1 MRKTYGG
8 KFYNKACGL
17 RLAAAAVVAA
27 VCVFCAPGLLCPV
40 SHPAVGS
47 NIFFKKPDD
56 GPLNITDA
64 SKLETLLGEKNI
76 RREDVIEIIGN
87 NPYLSPRYK
96 KMAADVLDAYIRLA
110 PSGNLIIYYE
120 NLKDLRI
127 VEVSP
132 EEIQAELNDIAGGYY
147 DISENIIYISCG
159 LSDFGIY
166 HELAHA
172 ANSFI
177 RVIDGTTVRRL
188 PSPDKGTA
196 LEEAMTNYLV
206 KDLTLYTGNYYKE
219 FRLLNYLV
227 DVSGLQYDT
236 YAVGGVAS
244 VLDYLSTRYPE
255 IDFSSIAEKL
265 DSFTEGRLSLDREYD
280 PALYDDVIDALF
292 PLCLECMTDG
302 NSLENWEAYA
312 SFEPR
317 DIEQKFT
324 AYFQAYREQFGF
336 DAEKLSTII
345 ERLIEHEDINEFL
358 YEDDRLYLLSYRGQD
373 NEDTVYLSSVRD
385 NYHTLYSKNIGKN
398 PLVYHYIDETG
409 YTADFT
415 PKSKYLSAVRFN
427 YRGHLPEYIYLFD
440 PDFDFS
446 EASWLHLLKAANL
459 LTPIDCGEVP
469 LYYKGKLLCNL
480 HITSNTC
487 VQIGE
492 NTDGECRFILYDGSR
507 VLYDN
512 CGAKDNLSDRIELKG
527 LLAAY
532 NRVDRVEFAEILSE
546 NYLNKMLYYIYDD
559 VPNITDDNGQYVF
572 CSPLKLKIT
581 DSGKKMPARE
591 LYLSVHPDG
600 SAYIRSVNGIDE
612 KVDFGQYF
620 DYQNS
625 LTTLFVYFDDVM
637 RFYNFTYDDEEYIP
651 MSMDNIKVFFSCY
664 SQLTNGWNVSM
675 HK

>member
-1 MRKTYGG
+1 MRKTCGG
-8 KFYNKACGL
+8 KFNNKACGL
-17 RLAAAAVVAA
+17 RLAAAAVLAA
-27 VCVFCAPGLLCPV
+27 VCVFCAPGMLRPV
-40 SHPAVGS
+40 LHPAIGS
-47 NIFFKKPDD
+47 NIFFKKADD
-56 GPLNITDA
+56 SPLNITDA
-64 SKLETLLGEKNI
+64 SELETILGERNI
-76 RREDVIEIIGN
+76 RREDVIDAIEN
-87 NPYLSPRYK
+87 NPYLSSKYK

-127 VEVSP
+127 IEVSP
-132 EEIQAELNDIAGGYY
+132 EEIQAKVNDVAGGYY
-147 DISENIIYISCG
+147 DISENIIYISYG

-172 ANSFI
+172 ANSYI
-177 RVIDGTTVRRL
+177 RNVDGTTVRRL
-188 PSPDKGTA
+188 PAPDKGTA
-196 LEEAMTNYLV
+196 FEEAMTNYLV
-206 KDLTLYTGNYYKE
+206 KDLALYTGNYYKE

-227 DVSGLQYDT
+227 DVSGLQYDA

-244 VLDYLSTRYPE
+244 VLEHLSTRYPN
-255 IDFSSIAEKL
+255 IDFNSIAAKL
-265 DSFTEGRLSLDREYD
+265 DSFTESRLSPDKEYD
-280 PALYDDVIDALF
+280 PALYEDIIDVLF
-292 PLCLECMTDG
+292 PLCLERMTRS

-317 DIEQKFT
+317 DIERKFT

-336 DAEKLSTII
+336 NAEKQRAII
-345 ERLIEHEDINEFL
+345 EHLIGQEEINGYL
-358 YEDDRLYLLSYRGQD
+358 YEDGRLYLLSYRGQD
-373 NEDTVYLSSVRD
+373 NEDTVYLTSARD
-385 NYHTLYSKNIGKN
+385 NYHTLNNRNISKN

-415 PKSKYLSAVRFN
+415 PKSKYLSSVQFN
-427 YRGHLPEYIYLFD
+427 CRGHLPEYIYLFN

-446 EASWLHLLKAANL
+446 EASWLAMLKAANL
-459 LTPIDCGEVP
+459 LTPIDCSEIP
-469 LYYKGKLLCNL
+469 LYYKGNLICNL
-480 HITSNTC
+480 HITSDTC

-546 NYLNKMLYYIYDD
+546 NYLGRMLYYIYDD

-572 CSPLKLKIT
+572 CSPLKLRIT
-581 DSGKKMPARE
+581 DSGKKMSARE

-600 SAYIRSVNGIDE
+600 STYIRSVNGVDTE
-612 KVDFGQYF
+612 VDFGQYF

-625 LTTLFVYFDDVM
+625 PTTLFVYFDDVM
-637 RFYNFTYDDEEYIP
+637 RFYNFTYDDEEYVP

-675 HK
+675 HN